1 MTLNVFVSG
10 SCSKKISRK
19 KWKVTVNENQILCLA
34 TESSVDEA
42 PIDPSLGSRL
52 GPSTANANLLEN
64 MEKKM
69 SGQKT
74 PEKSSIEKF
83 HQERSDQDVTGRV
96 IKGRKIV
103 VKAKT
108 SPFVTVLS
116 SGQRLVLT
124 YNLL

>member
-1 MTLNVFVSG
+1 MFLFLDHVA
-10 SCSKKISRK
+10 KKISRK